1 MDENERTESIRQL
14 QRALRTLHKNGSDIP
29 EVKEDGIFGAE
40 TTAAVKAFQK
50 SAGMEQT
57 GEVDFRTWK
66 NIMNE
71 TRASID
77 RITPPLPITP
87 FVSDEASTAA
97 PGEHTWA
104 VYFAQVML
112 NAISVE
118 YSGCDDVEINGTNSG
133 ATTEALKQIQRT
145 AGIST
150 CDGTLDKKTWN
161 VLASMFEFVL

>member
-1 MDENERTESIRQL
+1 
-14 QRALRTLHKNGSDIP
+14 
-29 EVKEDGIFGAE
+29 
-40 TTAAVKAFQK
+40 
-50 SAGMEQT
+50 
-57 GEVDFRTWK
+57 
-66 NIMNE
+66 MNE
-71 TRASID
+71 TRACID

-87 FVSDEASTAA
+87 FVSNEASTAA

-112 NAISVE
+112 NAISVK
-118 YSGCDDVEINGTNSG
+118 YSGYDDVEINGTNSG